1 MARWRGQAMVAWRA
15 PLRVDLAGGW
25 TDLAPY
31 THEHGGEVVNFTIDK
46 WVTARA
52 DSAGEVEFSF
62 DVPAGSGLGTS
73 GALNVA
79 KIAALQ
85 SETEGSPDPQTRSD
99 IAEAA
104 FIAETAEGNRCGRQD
119 QWAAA
124 HGGFNRFL
132 FIADSVERLPFEPAP
147 SAKKWLKKHLII
159 AYSGI
164 SHKSGEIQNQ
174 VWSRYDA
181 GDAQVIEGLQTI
193 RLAARTM
200 ADALQRDQRQLFVEA
215 LNEVCRGVDT
225 IDPSIHDP
233 FRPIIDPLTSSGA
246 VMAWKALGAGA
257 GGCAAL
263 LCNPMG
269 VREVRSNIEGAGWR
283 VIDWQYDEEGLTSVA
298 AN

>member
-1 MARWRGQAMVAWRA
+1 MRHWSSVVMVAVRA

-25 TDLAPY
+25 TDLAPF
-31 THEHGGEVVNFTIDK
+31 TSDFGGEVVNFTINK
-46 WVTARA
+46 FVTATP
-52 DSAGEVEFSF
+52 DGTGGVTFSF

-85 SETEGSPDPQTRSD
+85 GIDSMELDSL
-99 IAEAA
+99 AEASYQ
-104 FIAETAEGNRCGRQD
+104 AETAAGNRCGRQD

-124 HGGFNRFL
+124 HGGFNRLL
-132 FIADSVERLPFEPAP
+132 FIADSVEQLPFEPAP
-147 SAKKWLKKHLII
+147 SAKKWLHKHLLI
-159 AYSGI
+159 AHSGI
-164 SHKSGEIQNQ
+164 SHKSGDIQNR
-174 VWSRYDA
+174 VWARYDA
-181 GDAQVIEGLQTI
+181 GEAEVIEGLQTI

-200 ADALQRDQRQLFVEA
+200 ADALQRDQRQLVIDA

-233 FRPIIDPLTSSGA
+233 FRPVIDPLLSSGT

-269 VREVRSNIEGAGWR
+269 LEKARAALEEAGWQ
-283 VIDWQYDEEGLTSVA
+283 VIDWQYEMSGVSTI
-298 AN
+298 